1 MADKSLG
8 LKRTTFL
15 CNVLDHA
22 EKIDDYT
29 VKIYLT
35 QSFGA
40 FISNLAH
47 PATLIMS
54 PKQIEAG
61 EDAWCTGTGRNRPVQ
76 FVEWVAGDHMKVELN
91 KDWWGYDA
99 DVCGGNCSGRCRCRI

>member
-1 MADKSLG
+1 MNRWIEGFSSAKSTVG
-8 LKRTTFL
+8 DARF
-15 CNVLDHA
+15 
-22 EKIDDYT
+22 EKVDDYT
-29 VKIYLT
+29 VKIYLS

-61 EDAWCTGTGRNRPVQ
+61 EDACAQAPVGTGQ
-76 FVEWVAGDHMKVELN
+76 YKFVEWVAAEQRLVG
-91 KDWWGYDA
+91 
-99 DVCGGNCSGRCRCRI
+99 I

>member
-1 MADKSLG
+1 MIQTLQ
-8 LKRTTFL
+8 R
-15 CNVLDHA
+15 NVVRFSPRL
-22 EKIDDYT
+22 
-29 VKIYLT
+29 LS

-61 EDAWCTGTGRNRPVQ
+61 EDACAQAPVGTGQ
-76 FVEWVAGDHMKVELN
+76 YKFVE
-91 KDWWGYDA
+91 
-99 DVCGGNCSGRCRCRI
+99 

>member
-1 MADKSLG
+1 MKQPSIRSHLREGVSFTDGTPWNADALIANVNKWADKSLG

-29 VKIYLT
+29 VKIYLS

-76 FVEWVAGDHMKVELN
+76 I
-91 KDWWGYDA
+91 
-99 DVCGGNCSGRCRCRI
+99 C